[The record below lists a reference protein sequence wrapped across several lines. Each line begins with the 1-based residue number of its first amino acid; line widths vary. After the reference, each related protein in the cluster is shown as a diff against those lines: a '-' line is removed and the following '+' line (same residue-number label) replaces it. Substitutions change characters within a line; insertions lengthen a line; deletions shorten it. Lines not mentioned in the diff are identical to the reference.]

1 MEESSQPASQFTR
14 EDVMNLRF
22 PYKLRILIE
31 KPNKVVSWGRD
42 GTTVLLDYVA
52 LNVYL
57 SSSGSIF
64 KSKTGYK
71 FLRQLTSHG
80 FKRLS
85 SEHEDKKELNPD
97 GVILEYQHE
106 SFHRN
111 REDLVGKI
119 QKVTGEQKQMP
130 KSTCPTL
137 SHEQNQRPQDPC
149 LCKVRPLTP
158 IERARLHL
166 RILLQM
172 QNENYMLNKKLS
184 DCEQKSPSSAVSV
197 IELPADAFENP
208 FDSISQFEENPEYAG
223 YYGNATTE
231 QIKQFFD
238 EYLPIYAQANGEE
251 VTDRQTTQ
259 CSQKEPQPKSFSSS
273 SSFSYVVPTEPSEDL
288 ATDLSSNLSNF
299 QIKYSVNLDTTN
311 DNKEYTLN
319 ILEETCSR
327 IASSDLAA
335 DAAMPSYI
343 DCENPTDASARDEDI
358 SMDEYLKFKT
368 NSEKTDDGYGEVA
381 GTVDDIKR
389 EIVDDNVN
397 CDTLEKMAQ
406 MSSGADM
413 EDDSSENNFKNF
425 FNQYRESIN
434 LLYD

>member
-1 MEESSQPASQFTR
+1 MEESNPPASQFIR

-31 KPNKVVSWGRD
+31 NPNKVVSWGRD

-57 SSSGSIF
+57 SSSVSIF

-80 FKRLS
+80 FERLS
-85 SEHEDKKELNPD
+85 SEHEDKKELNTD
-97 GVILEYQHE
+97 GVILIYQHE
-106 SFHRN
+106 NFLRN

-119 QKVTGEQKQMP
+119 QKVNGEQKQMP

-137 SHEQNQRPQDPC
+137 SYEQNQRPQDPC
-149 LCKVRPLTP
+149 LRKVRPLTP

-238 EYLPIYAQANGEE
+238 EYLPIYAQANGEF
-251 VTDRQTTQ
+251 QGLL
-259 CSQKEPQPKSFSSS
+259 
-273 SSFSYVVPTEPSEDL
+273 SELD
-288 ATDLSSNLSNF
+288 NLCWLIVF
-299 QIKYSVNLDTTN
+299 QVKR
-311 DNKEYTLN
+311 
-319 ILEETCSR
+319 SR
-327 IASSDLAA
+327 IAKLR
-335 DAAMPSYI
+335 
-343 DCENPTDASARDEDI
+343 SAGIVSVRSCIPRFFTI
-358 SMDEYLKFKT
+358 S
-368 NSEKTDDGYGEVA
+368 V
-381 GTVDDIKR
+381 
-389 EIVDDNVN
+389 
-397 CDTLEKMAQ
+397 
-406 MSSGADM
+406 
-413 EDDSSENNFKNF
+413 
-425 FNQYRESIN
+425 
-434 LLYD
+434 